1 MKRKEKDGQKLK
13 PTEDKCENSKKQ
25 NDINARIYKGNE
37 KKWVNE
43 WKKKKRKSKVEY
55 GNMTLKK

>member
-1 MKRKEKDGQKLK
+1 MKSKEKDGQKLK

-37 KKWVNE
+37 KK
-43 WKKKKRKSKVEY
+43 
-55 GNMTLKK
+55 